1 MRTRLNDLQMK
12 RAAEPNG
19 KDVSKFYFLRVENTV
34 DTYQCKICPKVRRV
48 QKEGS
53 GWTNL
58 MEHIKTAHPNFEEE
72 IAKADKQGN
81 LTGIKKLF
89 PFFLFF
95 FSFFLLIMTAFAIP
109 PKIENVFSWVEWVI
123 NEGHPFSFVEKE
135 FTRKHSRLESISIQ
149 TLMSAV
155 HQLTLIVEESIRY
168 TFIWITFIQD

>member
-1 MRTRLNDLQMK
+1 MK

-19 KDVSKFYFLRVENTV
+19 KEVSKFYFIKVENTT
-34 DTYQCKICPKVRRV
+34 DTYQCKICPKVKRV

-58 MEHIKTAHPNFEEE
+58 MEHIKTAHVNFEEE
-72 IAKADKQGN
+72 ITKADKQGN
-81 LTGIKKLF
+81 LTGMKKLF
-89 PFFLFF
+89 PFF
-95 FSFFLLIMTAFAIP
+95 FFLIMIVFSIP

-123 NEGHPFSFVEKE
+123 NEGHPFCFVEKE
-135 FTRKHSRLESISIQ
+135 FTRKHSRLESISVQ

-168 TFIWITFIQD
+168 AFI